1 VGGCQG
7 INLPIPLPGFGGGA
21 PQDQALV
28 PPPPPAARPREKPA
42 GDKAAGPDTAGLTPL
57 PLPQEVVA
65 SVQSGR
71 VDPFS
76 SLLLSGSGRLPSEIA
91 SIPGA
96 PGSPTARP
104 PISLPDA
111 FRFNGVIASG
121 GHPKA
126 LVQFGNV
133 SGSLGPGDQGGRTT
147 DLLPAGWSVQAVDV
161 QRGLLVLR
169 QADRTIAAEL

>member
-1 VGGCQG
+1 MAAANSQFRCLDGLEPVGRPDPFASVAQARLAG
-7 INLPIPLPGFGGGA
+7 PGQ
-21 PQDQALV
+21 PAL
-28 PPPPPAARPREKPA
+28 PPA
-42 GDKAAGPDTAGLTPL
+42 L
-57 PLPQEVVA
+57 QN
-65 SVQSGR
+65 
-71 VDPFS
+71 
-76 SLLLSGSGRLPSEIA
+76 
-91 SIPGA
+91 
-96 PGSPTARP
+96 
-104 PISLPDA
+104 

-169 QADRTIAAEL
+169 QADRTITAEL